1 MPTLSLAA
9 QISLYA
15 LLALVGLF
23 VLLLLVWQIRVLR
36 GDAMAN
42 PDGSVDDWR
51 QQQILFGLAFADIL
65 LVCPAAIAAIAL
77 TFLAPRWGHLLLAMV
92 GFWLVYI
99 NIATTAT
106 SLRFQRPRI
115 TLNWL
120 LVFPAGA
127 VLGLACLAWTALH
140 FDVVFGG

>member
-1 MPTLSLAA
+1 MPTLSPAA
-9 QISLYA
+9 QFTLYA
-15 LLALVGLF
+15 LLALLGLF
-23 VLLLLVWQIRVLR
+23 ALLLLTWQIRVLR

-51 QQQILFGLAFADIL
+51 QQRILFGLAVADIF

-77 TFLAPRWGHLLLAMV
+77 VILAPRWGHLLFAMV

-99 NIATTAT
+99 NLATTAT

-115 TLNWL
+115 TLIWL
-120 LVFPAGA
+120 LVFPGGA
-127 VLGLACLAWTALH
+127 VLGFACFAWTALH
-140 FDVVFGG
+140 FEAVFGG